1 MLKAKASFAYKEHG
15 TLKGVNAPPEG
26 TRYAHASESA
36 ARTRTVSTLRALFVS
51 WGYENVD
58 VPVLERFDLAHPVT
72 ERAFKLTGPEGELLA
87 LRADYTTALAKLVR
101 FNYGPSLTGLLRL
114 QYSGQLW
121 QTVVPDL
128 ARTRE
133 FTQVGLELIG
143 VSGARADAELI
154 HLAREAVRAV
164 GLAPR
169 VEIGNPGFVRQL
181 FELAELPPELQDAAA
196 DAIDRKDQ
204 ATLAAL
210 LAPLKLAPE
219 LARAL
224 LGVAD
229 LYGDLRVLAAARA
242 LAPWPETA
250 AACDHLEAV
259 LTEFEDSSELL
270 LDLGMARRLSYYT
283 GVTFRAYTFDFGQP
297 LLGGGRYDGALLP
310 VAAGFAIGLE
320 RLLSALPE
328 VTGDTPPI
336 AVSLDDD
343 GARRLRGAG
352 YRVERALTGDV
363 TALRAYAKV
372 REIPYLL
379 LESGLEP
386 LTLERPFY
394 EQLALLLD
402 TEHV

>member
-1 MLKAKASFAYKEHG
+1 MTPL
-15 TLKGVNAPPEG
+15 EG
-26 TRYAHASESA
+26 TRYARASESA
-36 ARTRTVSTLRALFVS
+36 ARVRVTSTLRALFSS

-58 VPVLERFDLAHPVT
+58 VPVLERFDPAHPVA
-72 ERAFKLTGPEGELLA
+72 ERSFKLTGPEGELLA
-87 LRADYTTALAKLVR
+87 LRADYTFALAKLVR
-101 FNYGPSLTGLLRL
+101 FNYGPGDPPRPLRL

-121 QTVVPDL
+121 RTVVPDI

-133 FTQVGLELIG
+133 FTQMGLELVG

-169 VEIGNPGFVRQL
+169 VEIGNPGFVREL
-181 FELAELPPELQDAAA
+181 FRLAELPAELRRDAA
-196 DAIDRKDQ
+196 DAIDRKDP
-204 ATLAAL
+204 ATLSAL
-210 LAPLKLAPE
+210 LEPLHLAPD
-219 LARAL
+219 LLRAL
-224 LGVAD
+224 LGVPD
-229 LYGDLRVLAAARA
+229 LYGDLRTLSAART

-310 VAAGFAIGLE
+310 LAAGFAIGLE

-336 AVSLDDD
+336 AVSLSDD

-352 YRVERALTGDV
+352 YRVERALTADPD
-363 TALRAYAKV
+363 ALRAYA
-372 REIPYLL
+372 RARGIPYLL
-379 LESGLEP
+379 AEGGLEP
-386 LTLERPFY
+386 LSPERPLY
-394 EQLALLLD
+394 DQLTALLEPPP
-402 TEHV
+402 EHV

>member
-1 MLKAKASFAYKEHG
+1 MLKAKASLAYKEHG
-15 TLKGVNAPPEG
+15 TLKGVNAPPAG

-36 ARTRTVSTLRALFVS
+36 ARTRTVSTLRALFSS

-58 VPVLERFDLAHPVT
+58 VPVLERFDPAHPVA
-72 ERAFKLTGPEGELLA
+72 ERSFKLTGPDGELLA
-87 LRADYTTALAKLVR
+87 LRADYTFALAKLVR
-101 FNYGPSLTGLLRL
+101 FNQGDLGLDPLGPLRL

-121 QTVVPDL
+121 RTVVPDI

-133 FTQVGLELIG
+133 FTQLGLELVG

-181 FELAELPPELQDAAA
+181 FELARLPPEVQNTAA

-210 LAPLKLAPE
+210 LEPLKLAPD
-219 LARAL
+219 LKHAL
-224 LGVAD
+224 LGVPD
-229 LYGDLRVLAAARA
+229 LYGDLRTLAAARA

-259 LTEFEDSSELL
+259 LTEFEDSTELL

-310 VAAGFAIGLE
+310 HRCRVRYRSGTPVVSAARSYRRHAPHRRKLRRRRGAAAARGGLPRRAGAYGRRRGAP
-320 RLLSALPE
+320 RLRSRQRDSLSA
-328 VTGDTPPI
+328 V
-336 AVSLDDD
+336 
-343 GARRLRGAG
+343 
-352 YRVERALTGDV
+352 
-363 TALRAYAKV
+363 
-372 REIPYLL
+372 
-379 LESGLEP
+379 
-386 LTLERPFY
+386 
-394 EQLALLLD
+394 
-402 TEHV
+402 

>member
-1 MLKAKASFAYKEHG
+1 MI
-15 TLKGVNAPPEG
+15 APPEG
-26 TRYAHASESA
+26 TRYAHATESA
-36 ARTRTVSTLRALFVS
+36 ARTRTVSTLRALFSS
-51 WGYENVD
+51 WGYESVD
-58 VPVLERFDLAHPVT
+58 VPVLERFDPTHPVA
-72 ERAFKLTGPEGELLA
+72 ERSFKLTGPEGELLA
-87 LRADYTTALAKLVR
+87 LRADYTFALAKLVR
-101 FNYGPSLTGLLRL
+101 FNYDDAGPDGFSGPLRL

-121 QTVVPDL
+121 RTVVPDI

-133 FTQVGLELIG
+133 FTQLGLELVG

-181 FELAELPPELQDAAA
+181 FDLAELSPKLQELAA

-204 ATLAAL
+204 ATLQAL
-210 LAPLKLAPE
+210 LEPLKLAPDLE
-219 LARAL
+219 KAL
-224 LGVAD
+224 LGVPD
-229 LYGDLRVLAAARA
+229 LYGDVRVLKAARD
-242 LAPWPETA
+242 LASWPETTS
-250 AACDHLEAV
+250 ACDHLEAV

-310 VAAGFAIGLE
+310 LAAGFAIGLE

-328 VTGDTPPI
+328 VTGDAPPI
-336 AVSLDDD
+336 AVSLAD
-343 GARRLRGAG
+343 GPARRLRSAG
-352 YRVERALTGDV
+352 YRVERALTSDV
-363 TALRAYAKV
+363 AELRAYA
-372 REIPYLL
+372 RARGIPYLL

-386 LTLERPFY
+386 LTPERPFF
-394 EQLALLLD
+394 EQLVALLER
-402 TEHV
+402 EHV

>member
-1 MLKAKASFAYKEHG
+1 
-15 TLKGVNAPPEG
+15 VNAPPEG

-36 ARTRTVSTLRALFVS
+36 ARARTVSTLRVLFSS

-58 VPVLERFDLAHPVT
+58 VPVLERFDPAHPVA
-72 ERAFKLTGPEGELLA
+72 ELSFKLTGPEGELLA
-87 LRADYTTALAKLVR
+87 LRADYTFALAKLVR
-101 FNYGPSLTGLLRL
+101 FNYGPSLTGPLRL

-121 QTVVPDL
+121 RTVVPDI

-133 FTQVGLELIG
+133 FTQLGLELVG

-154 HLAREAVRAV
+154 HLAREAVRAI

-181 FELAELPPELQDAAA
+181 FKLAELPAELRKGAA
-196 DAIDRKDQ
+196 DAIDRKDP
-204 ATLAAL
+204 ATLSAL
-210 LAPLKLAPE
+210 LEPLKLAPD
-219 LARAL
+219 LLRAL
-224 LGVAD
+224 LGVPD
-229 LYGDLRVLAAARA
+229 LYGDLRTLSAARA

-259 LTEFEDSSELL
+259 LSEFEDSSELL

-310 VAAGFAIGLE
+310 LAAGFAIGLE

-336 AVSLDDD
+336 AVSLSDD
-343 GARRLRGAG
+343 GARQLRGAG
-352 YRVERALTGDV
+352 YRVERALTADV
-363 TALRAYAKV
+363 GELRAYA
-372 REIPYLL
+372 RARGIPYLL
-379 LESGLEP
+379 FEHGLEP
-386 LTLERPFY
+386 LTPERPLH
-394 EQLALLLD
+394 EQLTALLEGPP
-402 TEHV
+402 EHV

>member
-1 MLKAKASFAYKEHG
+1 M
-15 TLKGVNAPPEG
+15 G
-26 TRYAHASESA
+26 TRS
-36 ARTRTVSTLRALFVS
+36 RTSCRDRCGSSTAVSS
-51 WGYENVD
+51 W
-58 VPVLERFDLAHPVT
+58 R
-72 ERAFKLTGPEGELLA
+72 
-87 LRADYTTALAKLVR
+87 
-101 FNYGPSLTGLLRL
+101 
-114 QYSGQLW
+114 
-121 QTVVPDL
+121 TVVPDI

-133 FTQVGLELIG
+133 FTQLGLELVG

-181 FELAELPPELQDAAA
+181 FELAQLPPGVQDAAA
-196 DAIDRKDQ
+196 NAIDRKDQ

-210 LAPLKLAPE
+210 LEPLKLAPD
-219 LARAL
+219 LKHAL
-224 LGVAD
+224 LGVPD
-229 LYGDLRVLAAARA
+229 LYGDLRTLAAARA

-270 LDLGMARRLSYYT
+270 LDFGMARRLSYYT

-352 YRVERALTGDV
+352 YRVERALTDDAE
-363 TALRAYAKV
+363 ALRAYAHAKG
-372 REIPYLL
+372 IPYLL
-379 LESGLEP
+379 PEGGLEA
-386 LTLERPFY
+386 LTPERPFY
-394 EQLALLLD
+394 ERLVSLLKGNPLKGK
-402 TEHV
+402 HG

>member
-1 MLKAKASFAYKEHG
+1 MG
-15 TLKGVNAPPEG
+15 VTLPPAG

-36 ARTRTVSTLRALFVS
+36 ARIRAVDTLRALFAS
-51 WGYENVD
+51 WGYESVD
-58 VPVLERFDLAHPVT
+58 VPVLERFDPDHPVA
-72 ERAFKLTGPEGELLA
+72 ERSFKLTGPDGELLA
-87 LRADYTTALAKLVR
+87 LRSDYTFALAKLAR
-101 FNYGPSLTGLLRL
+101 FSYGDAGPTGPLRL

-121 QTVVPDL
+121 RTVVPDI

-133 FTQVGLELIG
+133 FTQVGLELVG

-181 FELAELPPELQDAAA
+181 FGLAGLTPEVQGLAA

-204 ATLAAL
+204 ATLGAL
-210 LAPLKLAPE
+210 LGPLELAPDLE
-219 LARAL
+219 RAL
-224 LGVAD
+224 LGVPD
-229 LYGDLRVLAAARA
+229 LYGDVRALQSARA

-250 AACDHLEAV
+250 RACDHLEAV
-259 LTEFEDSSELL
+259 LAEFEDSSELL

-310 VAAGFAIGLE
+310 LAAGFAIGLE
-320 RLLSALPE
+320 RLLSALPS
-328 VTGDTPPI
+328 VSGDAPPI
-336 AVSLDDD
+336 AVSLDD
-343 GARRLRGAG
+343 GPARRLRSAG

-363 TALRAYAKV
+363 AEVRAYAQG
-372 REIPYLL
+372 RGIPYLL

-386 LTLERPFY
+386 LTPERPLF
-394 EQLALLLD
+394 EQLSALL
-402 TEHV
+402 EGEYV

>member
-1 MLKAKASFAYKEHG
+1 MS
-15 TLKGVNAPPEG
+15 APPEG

-36 ARTRTVSTLRALFVS
+36 ARVRAVNTLRALFSS
-51 WGYENVD
+51 WGYEHVA
-58 VPVLERFDLAHPVT
+58 VPVLERFDPRHPV
-72 ERAFKLTGPEGELLA
+72 ERSFKLTGPEGELLA
-87 LRADYTTALAKLVR
+87 LRSDYTYALAKLVR
-101 FNYGPSLTGLLRL
+101 FNQVEQQGPLRL
-114 QYSGQLW
+114 QYSGGLW
-121 QTVVPDL
+121 RTVVPDI

-143 VSGARADAELI
+143 VSGVRADAELI

-169 VEIGNPGFVRQL
+169 VEVGNPGFVRQL
-181 FELAELPPELQDAAA
+181 FGLAELPVTVQNMAA
-196 DAIDRKDQ
+196 DAVDRKDP
-204 ATLAAL
+204 ATLRAL
-210 LAPLKLAPE
+210 LDPLTLAPD
-219 LARAL
+219 LAKAL
-224 LGVAD
+224 LGVPD
-229 LYGDLRVLAAARA
+229 LYGDVRVLDEARR

-310 VAAGFAIGLE
+310 LAAGFAIGLE
-320 RLLSALPE
+320 RLLSALPG
-328 VTGDTPPI
+328 VTGDAPPI

-343 GARRLRGAG
+343 LARRLRAAG

-363 TALRAYAKV
+363 NKLKAYAQA
-372 REIPYLL
+372 RGIPYLL
-379 LESGLEP
+379 LEGGLEP
-386 LTLERPFY
+386 LTQERPEF
-394 EQLALLLD
+394 EQLSELLGR
-402 TEHV
+402 EHA

>member
-1 MLKAKASFAYKEHG
+1 MSVKL
-15 TLKGVNAPPEG
+15 APPEG
-26 TRYAHASESA
+26 TRYAHATESA
-36 ARTRTVSTLRALFVS
+36 ARTRTVSTLRALFSS
-51 WGYENVD
+51 WGYESVD
-58 VPVLERFDLAHPVT
+58 VPVLERFDPAHPVA
-72 ERAFKLTGPEGELLA
+72 ERSFKLSGPEGELLA
-87 LRADYTTALAKLVR
+87 LRADYTFALAKLVR
-101 FNYGPSLTGLLRL
+101 FNYPDGFSGPLRL

-121 QTVVPDL
+121 RTVVPDI

-133 FTQVGLELIG
+133 FTQLGLELVG

-181 FELAELPPELQDAAA
+181 FELAGLPPELQGLAA

-204 ATLAAL
+204 ATLYAL
-210 LAPLKLAPE
+210 LEPLKLAPD
-219 LARAL
+219 LNRAL
-224 LGVAD
+224 LGVPD
-229 LYGDLRVLAAARA
+229 LYGDVRALKAARD
-242 LAPWPETA
+242 LAPWPETS

-310 VAAGFAIGLE
+310 LAAGFAIGLE

-328 VTGDTPPI
+328 VTGDAPPI
-336 AVSLDDD
+336 AVSRADDA
-343 GARRLRGAG
+343 ARRLRRSG
-352 YRVERALTGDV
+352 YRVERALTADI
-363 TALRAYAKV
+363 TELRAYA
-372 REIPYLL
+372 RARGIPYLL

-386 LTLERPFY
+386 LTPERPFF
-394 EQLALLLD
+394 EQLVALLEP
-402 TEHV
+402 EHV

>member
-1 MLKAKASFAYKEHG
+1 M
-15 TLKGVNAPPEG
+15 NAPPEG
-26 TRYAHASESA
+26 TRYARTSESA
-36 ARTRTVSTLRALFVS
+36 ARTRTVSTLRALFSS

-58 VPVLERFDLAHPVT
+58 VPVLERFDPEHPVA
-72 ERAFKLTGPEGELLA
+72 ELSFKLTGPEGELLA
-87 LRADYTTALAKLVR
+87 LRADYTFALAKLVR
-101 FNYGPSLTGLLRL
+101 FNYGPGPSLTGPLRL

-121 QTVVPDL
+121 RTVVPDI

-133 FTQVGLELIG
+133 FTQLGLELVG

-181 FELAELPPELQDAAA
+181 FRLAELPAQLRGGAA
-196 DAIDRKDQ
+196 DAIDRKDP
-204 ATLAAL
+204 ATLSAL
-210 LAPLKLAPE
+210 LEPLNLAPD
-219 LARAL
+219 LLRAL
-224 LGVAD
+224 LGVPD
-229 LYGDLRVLAAARA
+229 LYGDLRTLETARA

-259 LTEFEDSSELL
+259 LSEFEDSSELL

-310 VAAGFAIGLE
+310 IAAGFAIGLE
-320 RLLSALPE
+320 RLLSALPG
-328 VTGDTPPI
+328 VTGDTPPV

-343 GARRLRGAG
+343 GARQLRGAG
-352 YRVERALTGDV
+352 YRVERALSADV
-363 TALRAYAKV
+363 GELRAYA
-372 REIPYLL
+372 RTRGIPYLL
-379 LESGLEP
+379 FKHGLEP
-386 LTLERPFY
+386 LTPERPLY
-394 EQLALLLD
+394 EQLTALLELEPPD
-402 TEHV
+402 A

>member
-1 MLKAKASFAYKEHG
+1 
-15 TLKGVNAPPEG
+15 
-26 TRYAHASESA
+26 
-36 ARTRTVSTLRALFVS
+36 VSTLRALFSS

-58 VPVLERFDLAHPVT
+58 VPVLERFDPAHPVA
-72 ERAFKLTGPEGELLA
+72 ERSFKLTGPEGELLA
-87 LRADYTTALAKLVR
+87 LRADYTFALAKLVR
-101 FNYGPSLTGLLRL
+101 FNYGDPGPDNPPGPLRL

-121 QTVVPDL
+121 RTVVPDI

-133 FTQVGLELIG
+133 FTQVGLELVG

-164 GLAPR
+164 GLTPR
-169 VEIGNPGFVRQL
+169 VEVGNPGFVRQL
-181 FELAELPPELQDAAA
+181 FELAELPPGVQDDAA

-204 ATLAAL
+204 ATLATL
-210 LAPLKLAPE
+210 LGPLELAPD

-224 LGVAD
+224 LGVPD
-229 LYGDLRVLAAARA
+229 LYGDLRTLGAARA

-259 LTEFEDSSELL
+259 VNEFEDSSELL

-297 LLGGGRYDGALLP
+297 LLGGGRYDSALLP
-310 VAAGFAIGLE
+310 LAAGFAIGLE

-336 AVSLDDD
+336 AVGLNDDQ
-343 GARRLRGAG
+343 ARRLRRAG
-352 YRVERALTGDV
+352 YRVERALTDEV
-363 TALRAYAKV
+363 AVLRAYALA
-372 REIPYLL
+372 RGIPYLL
-379 LESGLEP
+379 LPEGLEP
-386 LTLERPFY
+386 LTPERPFF
-394 EQLALLLD
+394 EQLVSLLEDELLENELLED
-402 TEHV
+402 KFPEDELPEGGHV